1 MLRLL
6 LWPVTMYVT
15 LVGLLLR
22 LRGRAV
28 GFCVGLVLAALG
40 GLLCCTII
48 GAVVGIPL
56 GLVGL
61 GMMFKCFW

>member
-6 LWPVTMYVT
+6 LWPVTLYVN

-22 LRGRAV
+22 LMGRAL
-28 GFCVGLVLAALG
+28 GFCAGLALAVLG

-48 GAVVGIPL
+48 GAVAGIPL
-56 GLVGL
+56 GLLGL
-61 GMMFKCFW
+61 GLMFKCFW